1 MAQPSRPV
9 PFGLTGVV
17 IGVDPH
23 KRSHTA
29 AVLDG
34 QQVVDH
40 RRVPA
45 TRTGIRQLHH
55 WASKWPERHW
65 AIENAFGLGRSLSQA
80 LLKAGETV
88 LDVPPG
94 LSRRVRLLSGRSGRK
109 TDAADAVSTARAAIG
124 PGVRLISQ
132 ADTVYETLRLLTD
145 RRQDLVA
152 RRTQCFNRLHVLLA
166 DLLPGQVRRGLSS
179 DEAAALLRQVRAPTG
194 AEVTRREL
202 ARDVLHEVHRVERA
216 ISSLDEQLESAIGAT
231 GTSLMTLHGVGTVV
245 AATLLGRIGD
255 IQRFPTA
262 GHFAAYC
269 GVAPLEASSGDVVRH
284 RLSRGGDRQLN
295 AALYVMALTQAS
307 SHPLGRAYY
316 QRKQAEGHSKAEALR
331 CLKRRLADVIY
342 RCLRR
347 DAAARD
353 AQGAANPPTLCS
365 PPVPRH
371 QRTKNGRRGLH
382 HEKRNS
388 SLTNSTTSTR
398 KRGESS
404 SRSAERDGAPR
415 HFGTVG

>member
-1 MAQPSRPV
+1 MAQPNRPD
-9 PFGLTGVV
+9 PSGSTGVV

-34 QQVVDH
+34 QQVAGQL
-40 RRVPA
+40 RVPS
-45 TRTGIRQLHH
+45 TRGGIQQLQQ
-55 WASKWPERHW
+55 WADRWPERQW
-65 AIENAFGLGRSLSQA
+65 AIENAGGLGRSLSQA

-109 TDAADAVSTARAAIG
+109 TDAADAVSTARAATG
-124 PGVRLISQ
+124 PGVRQLSQ
-132 ADTVYETLRLLTD
+132 ADGAYETLRLLTD
-145 RRQDLVA
+145 RRRDLVA
-152 RRTQCFNRLHVLLA
+152 RRTQSFNRLHVLLA
-166 DLLPGQVRRGLSS
+166 ELLPGQVRRGLSS
-179 DEAAALLRQVRAPTG
+179 DEAAALLRQVHAPTG
-194 AEVTRREL
+194 ADATRREL
-202 ARDVLHEVHRVERA
+202 ARDVLQEIRGVERA
-216 ISSLDEQLESAIGAT
+216 ISDLDKQLESAVGTT
-231 GTSLMTLHGVGTVV
+231 GTSLLQVHGVGTVV

-255 IQRFPTA
+255 IRRFPTA

-284 RLSRGGDRQLN
+284 RLSRLGDRQLN
-295 AALYVMALTQAS
+295 AALYIMALSQAS

-347 DAAARD
+347 DATAHD
-353 AQGAANPPTLCS
+353 AHTMVRPPMPGSTPL
-365 PPVPRH
+365 PIWP
-371 QRTKNGRRGLH
+371 RTKTAGRGLH
-382 HEKRNS
+382 REKRNS
-388 SLTNSTTSTR
+388 SLTNSTRSTR
-398 KRGESS
+398 KRG
-404 SRSAERDGAPR
+404 
-415 HFGTVG
+415 